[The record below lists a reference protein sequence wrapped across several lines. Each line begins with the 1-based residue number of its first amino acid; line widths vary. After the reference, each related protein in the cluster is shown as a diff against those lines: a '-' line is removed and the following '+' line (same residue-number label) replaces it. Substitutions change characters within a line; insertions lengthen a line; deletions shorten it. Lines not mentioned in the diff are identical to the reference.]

1 MYVFICLF
9 VCSSIVDSS
18 RGEMS
23 VEELQLF
30 FNTISDCAQ
39 QLTFLPAELLQL
51 HQLNTPC
58 LSITSAGK
66 VGTCL
71 DFYKS
76 MIFMN

>member
-1 MYVFICLF
+1 MISEQYFIIHIYCCF
-9 VCSSIVDSS
+9 SIVDSS

-30 FNTISDCAQ
+30 FNTIGDCAQ

-51 HQLNTPC
+51 QQLSTPC

-66 VGTCL
+66 VGACS
-71 DFYKS
+71 F
-76 MIFMN
+76 